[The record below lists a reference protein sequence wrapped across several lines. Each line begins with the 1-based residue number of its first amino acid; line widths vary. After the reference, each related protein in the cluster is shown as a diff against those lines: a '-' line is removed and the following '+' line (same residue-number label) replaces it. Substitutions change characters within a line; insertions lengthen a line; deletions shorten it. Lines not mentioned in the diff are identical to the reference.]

1 MPPDEQ
7 AQFENILANAIE
19 DLINTRPRHPAKYLA
34 KCMLRNL
41 PADEIVEEESG
52 SEEESSMEVKKSDR
66 GLLQEISDR
75 EEENSLELEQSNA
88 QEEEKPKTAEDEE
101 QSGRDSNLS
110 YAKEYVGEVVKRVS
124 SMLETD

>member
-1 MPPDEQ
+1 
-7 AQFENILANAIE
+7 
-19 DLINTRPRHPAKYLA
+19 
-34 KCMLRNL
+34 MLRNL

-75 EEENSLELEQSNA
+75 EEENSLELEQSNT
-88 QEEEKPKTAEDEE
+88 QEDEKSKTVE
-101 QSGRDSNLS
+101 QDDQSGRESNLS

-124 SMLETD
+124 TMLETD